1 MPSLVC
7 RASQVRQHLLHL
19 QIVVLFWYASHLSLK
34 LLSQSCKYWFMCK
47 FKKCIG
53 MFLPVMNLTFSICC
67 VQYPLFHCGTQSVW
81 LLLSLIWDLLCTIIL
96 KPRMPSL
103 DPWNHWNL
111 QSSNDIPELPSSSS
125 SESTYVDRF
134 QSHLLGYFDR
144 FQSQSNIYGVS
155 RNGSTWLSISSTEV
169 GTVSFV
175 LRSTFCFVHNFLPEV
190 PRFIDV
196 SKNNGTP
203 KWTVKIMENPI
214 F

>member
-1 MPSLVC
+1 MPSFVC
-7 RASQVRQHLLHL
+7 RV
-19 QIVVLFWYASHLSLK
+19 SHLSLK
-34 LLSQSCKYWFMCK
+34 LFSQSCKYWFICK

-53 MFLPVMNLTFSICC
+53 MFFPVMNLTFSIFC
-67 VQYPLFHCGTQSVW
+67 VQYPLFHCETQSVW

-155 RNGSTWLSISSTEV
+155 RNGSTWRFPFPKNRGWYRFIRASV
-169 GTVSFV
+169 
-175 LRSTFCFVHNFLPEV
+175 NFLL
-190 PRFIDV
+190 RAQLFTR
-196 SKNNGTP
+196 SALK
-203 KWTVKIMENPI
+203 
-214 F
+214 